1 MERYHV
7 TSVQSCSSRRAE
19 CWLLSSGFG
28 VESGKAQF
36 SALPPKADIER
47 HDWHVRFLP
56 IGDIASRYSNAK
68 IRFQSFF
75 MLMTVQP
82 SFFASS

>member
-36 SALPPKADIER
+36 SALPSKADKQQ
-47 HDWHVRFLP
+47 
-56 IGDIASRYSNAK
+56 DISACPLS
-68 IRFQSFF
+68 
-75 MLMTVQP
+75 P
-82 SFFASS
+82 